1 MDALIQHNVNAG
13 LGDYTHTIYRYFYL
27 VEGLR
32 KIGYNKITLYINM
45 TRSTMFNSDYF
56 FMLYN
61 RKEFEL
67 LFDEI
72 VISNN
77 KIDGNDYENVSFFYV
92 NGNNE
97 TGINQFDLFVD
108 FQHEKHNEL
117 KNNLGNF
124 FPENTLKKYR
134 NLFSDYVMEK
144 YREINKYKG
153 EEYLSIHFRAKDG
166 QDNVDLYID
175 HEDEF
180 KNIIFGN
187 NKVFICSNSYK
198 FKEYI
203 KSFNSSNVFMYEI
216 PDEKEHGNHLS
227 ALQFTDEFG
236 VDEYHEKTLYT
247 AIDMLTLSQS
257 TEIYSFNYF
266 GNVFSNFLNLSKSKG
281 VKINIMALKN
291 GMNWKP

>member
-56 FMLYN
+56 FVLYN

-67 LFDEI
+67 LFDDI
-72 VISNN
+72 IISDK
-77 KIDGNDYENVSFFYV
+77 KIDGNEYENVSFFYV

-97 TGINQFDLFVD
+97 TGFNQFDLFVD
-108 FQHEKHNEL
+108 FNHEKHNEL

-124 FPENTLKKYR
+124 FPENTLKNYR
-134 NLFSDYVMEK
+134 YLFSDYVMEK
-144 YREINKYKG
+144 YREINKHKG
-153 EEYLSIHFRAKDG
+153 EDYVSIHFRAKDG

-175 HEDEF
+175 HEEEF
-180 KNIIFGN
+180 KDIIFGN
-187 NKVFICSNSYK
+187 HKVFICSNSYK

-203 KSFNSSNVFMYEI
+203 KSFNSPNVFTYDI

-227 ALQFTDEFG
+227 AIQFTNTFG
-236 VDEYHEKTLYT
+236 IDEYHEKTLYT

-257 TEIYSFNYF
+257 IEIYSFNYF
-266 GNVFSNFLNLSKSKG
+266 GNVFSNFLNLSKTKG
-281 VKINIMALKN
+281 IKINITALKN